1 MGHMYVYT
9 YVPRIKNIH
18 IYKSISILNKHYSQ
32 RFYLS
37 ANSVLGFLF
46 NYLYWIYW
54 INLPPYSFWNSC
66 FFPVIKP

>member
-1 MGHMYVYT
+1 MGHMYVCIYI
-9 YVPRIKNIH
+9 YVPRRKNIP

-37 ANSVLGFLF
+37 ANSILGFFF

-54 INLPPYSFWNSC
+54 INLPPH
-66 FFPVIKP
+66 